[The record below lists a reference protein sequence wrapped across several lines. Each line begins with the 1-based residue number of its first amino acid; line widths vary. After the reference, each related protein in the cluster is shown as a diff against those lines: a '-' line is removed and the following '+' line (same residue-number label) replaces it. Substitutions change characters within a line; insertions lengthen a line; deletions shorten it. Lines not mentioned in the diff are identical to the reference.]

1 MHYPYPIYV
10 WAMELYDN
18 DINIWEGWNGA
29 YRNNARVAEKTEAGA
44 CKAYKGMN
52 PYFLNTE

>member
-1 MHYPYPIYV
+1 MHCPYPIYV

-52 PYFLNTE
+52 PYF